1 MLTYSVHDYAS
12 LLYDCLGCAVRWRC
26 ITPPG
31 KLAYLVGSSES
42 VYGQSFVDDLSKDFM
57 KTTTVPLKEEPAASE
72 VVVDR
77 IKFVAKSATT
87 EGGSQR
93 AVRAAKRTRSREHRL
108 ANFRRVTVDFAL
120 Q

>member
-1 MLTYSVHDYAS
+1 
-12 LLYDCLGCAVRWRC
+12 
-26 ITPPG
+26 
-31 KLAYLVGSSES
+31 
-42 VYGQSFVDDLSKDFM
+42 M

-72 VVVDR
+72 VVVDQ

-108 ANFRRVTVDFAL
+108 ANFRRVTVDFAAAYSNL
-120 Q
+120 RVSVSLIYNTLMEADFMHARLDQL